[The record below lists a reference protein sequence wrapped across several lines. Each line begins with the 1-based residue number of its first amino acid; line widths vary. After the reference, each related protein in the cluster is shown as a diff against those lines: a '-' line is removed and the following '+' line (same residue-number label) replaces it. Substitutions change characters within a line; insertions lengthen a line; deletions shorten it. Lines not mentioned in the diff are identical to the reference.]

1 MTPTQCRMARAAL
14 GWSLKDL
21 ARHADLSI
29 STINTFEKEDPERQI
44 HKTSVVAVRIAIEGS
59 GEIQFVTDQGVFYL
73 KKNPNVK

>member
-1 MTPTQCRMARAAL
+1 MARAAL

-29 STINTFEKEDPERQI
+29 STINAFEKEDPERQI

-73 KKNPNVK
+73 KKTPT